1 MTSTIYR
8 AIAGV
13 FTALCVGLQYA
24 LTVHGDSL
32 AALGASSLK
41 FFSFFTILTNILAA
55 AALLV
60 PLVAPRSWI
69 GEFLSRPSVRTVI
82 AGYLIMVGT
91 VYFLLLRDLSGRQ
104 GFSLLLEQTLHY
116 VTVPLFVIDWALF
129 VPKRDV
135 DWRVGLGALGF
146 PLVYVAWTLVHGAA
160 SGWYPYPFIDVSE
173 LGYPVTLLNVAGLI
187 AIFLVLE
194 VALVAIGRRLGPD

>member
-8 AIAGV
+8 VIAGV

-60 PLVAPRSWI
+60 PLIAPRSWL
-69 GEFLSRPSVRTVI
+69 GEFLSRPSLRTVV
-82 AGYLIMVGT
+82 AGYIIMVGT
-91 VYFLLLRDLSGRQ
+91 IYFLLLRDLSQRQ
-104 GFSLLLEQTLHY
+104 GFSLMLEQTLHY
-116 VTVPLFVIDWALF
+116 VTPPLFVIDWALF

-135 DWRVGLGALGF
+135 DWRVGFAALGF
-146 PLVYVAWTLVHGAA
+146 PLVYVAWTLVYGAQT
-160 SGWYPYPFIDVSE
+160 GWYPYPFIDVSE
-173 LGYPVTLLNVAGLI
+173 LGYPQTLLNVAGLI
-187 AIFLVLE
+187 AIFLALE
-194 VALVAIGRRLGPD
+194 VALVAIGRRIGPD

>member
-55 AALLV
+55 SALLV
-60 PLVAPRSWI
+60 PLVAPISLV
-69 GEFLSRPSVRTVI
+69 GEFLSRASVLTF
-82 AGYLIMVGT
+82 
-91 VYFLLLRDLSGRQ
+91 VYC
-104 GFSLLLEQTLHY
+104 Y
-116 VTVPLFVIDWALF
+116 I
-129 VPKRDV
+129 
-135 DWRVGLGALGF
+135 
-146 PLVYVAWTLVHGAA
+146 
-160 SGWYPYPFIDVSE
+160 FIV
-173 LGYPVTLLNVAGLI
+173 VKI
-187 AIFLVLE
+187 
-194 VALVAIGRRLGPD
+194 